1 MLFKNV
7 FLATTTLVSH
17 VTLISGAAIPDEGN
31 LVARQDGNDNV
42 TSTSAKDAFVASITE
57 DHFQEVERV
66 FDLFDQIPDDVD
78 TLPENDARNYLTE
91 YFNHVAVPPA
101 PSDAPSGE
109 IDERSLLAPRDWLQI
124 AKCAWEIGVGLAGA
138 FPPARIFRIKAIIHA
153 MGGAKKAA
161 TQLIKAGSI
170 AEAKRLGGPLLVE
183 LIDIL
188 INFQGVATACF

>member
-17 VTLISGAAIPDEGN
+17 VTLISGSAIPDEGN
-31 LVARQDGNDNV
+31 LVARQDGTDNV
-42 TSTSAKDAFVASITE
+42 TSTGAQDAFVASITE
-57 DHFQEVERV
+57 DHLQEVERV

-91 YFNHVAVPPA
+91 YFNHVAVPPS

-109 IDERSLLAPRDWLQI
+109 IDERSLLAPRDWWQI

-170 AEAKRLGGPLLVE
+170 AEARRLGGPLLVE